1 MDLTSAQRK
10 IAFAVIVLV
19 LAGLGLAVF
28 RPAAPGSG
36 HGSPA
41 AARSSASSSPAGPTA
56 PAGATGAASPGQASQ
71 PAPSA
76 TATPDIYRWL
86 PFTPSQLATAS
97 ALAIRFSDHY
107 ETYSYSQTAA
117 GYLAPMRGLV
127 TSQLALLLARA
138 YSTPGVAS
146 QRTSRK
152 QVSTDTAVISSL
164 RAFGPSSLTFIVAIT
179 QQITDTRGRSQ
190 STTDYAITLSNNAGW
205 QVSDIQ
211 LASAGNS

>member
-56 PAGATGAASPGQASQ
+56 PAGATGAASPGQAGQ

-127 TSQLALLLARA
+127 T
-138 YSTPGVAS
+138 
-146 QRTSRK
+146 
-152 QVSTDTAVISSL
+152 
-164 RAFGPSSLTFIVAIT
+164 
-179 QQITDTRGRSQ
+179 
-190 STTDYAITLSNNAGW
+190 
-205 QVSDIQ
+205 
-211 LASAGNS
+211 

>member
-36 HGSPA
+36 GGSPA
-41 AARSSASSSPAGPTA
+41 PSSSPSALSSSAGPTA
-56 PAGATGAASPGQASQ
+56 PAGAAGAASPGQAGQ
-71 PAPSA
+71 PAPS
-76 TATPDIYRWL
+76 ATPDIYRWL
-86 PFTPSQLATAS
+86 PFTPSQLAIAS
-97 ALAIRFSDHY
+97 ALTIRFADHY
-107 ETYSYSQTAA
+107 QTFSYSQTTA
-117 GYLAPMRGLV
+117 GYLAPMRGMV
-127 TSQLALLLARA
+127 TDQLALLLGRA
-138 YSTPGVAS
+138 FSTPGVVS

-152 QVSTDTAVISSL
+152 QVSTATAEISSL

-179 QQITDTRGRSQ
+179 QRTTDNRGRSQ
-190 STTDYAITLSNNAGW
+190 STTDYAITVSNNAGW